1 MSETNLNARRGGPIF
16 FVMLGIPAFAVVA
29 SILLVFEAVRSA
41 EPELPAGYAVEG
53 RALDADFAAAR
64 RAGLAGLA
72 LELDMRPDGQLRL
85 TAQARDR
92 DALPPTLSVQF
103 THTTLPMRDR
113 QTVLRRD
120 ATGAYTGRILPLETG
135 HWWIQIDGKAE
146 YGAPWRLRS
155 RFHAPLEQLSIT
167 S

>member
-1 MSETNLNARRGGPIF
+1 MSETTLNARRGGAAF
-16 FVMLGIPAFAVVA
+16 FVMLGIPAFAVLA

-41 EPELPAGYAVEG
+41 EPELPASYAVEG

-64 RAGLAGLA
+64 RAGEAGLA
-72 LELDMRPDGQLRL
+72 LELDMSRDGQLRL
-85 TAQARDR
+85 TAQAGD
-92 DALPPTLSVQF
+92 DTALPPTLSVHL

-120 ATGAYTGRILPLETG
+120 ATGAYIGRILPLETG
-135 HWWIQIDGKAE
+135 RWWLQIDGTTE
-146 YGAPWRLRS
+146 SGAPWRLRS
-155 RFHAPLEQLSIT
+155 RFRTPLEHLSIK